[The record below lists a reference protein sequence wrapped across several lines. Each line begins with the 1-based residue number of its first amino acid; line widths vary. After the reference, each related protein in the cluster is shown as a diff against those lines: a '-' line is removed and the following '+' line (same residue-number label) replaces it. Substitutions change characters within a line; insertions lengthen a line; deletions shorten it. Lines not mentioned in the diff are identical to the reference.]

1 MKNSNIMY
9 ELIVVTS
16 LIIAFIFFNK
26 KPDFKISSVRTSV
39 NEIQLKEFIEKPV
52 PTDIAKEKR

>member
-1 MKNSNIMY
+1 MKNTNIMY

-26 KPDFKISSVRTSV
+26 NQT
-39 NEIQLKEFIEKPV
+39 LK
-52 PTDIAKEKR
+52 